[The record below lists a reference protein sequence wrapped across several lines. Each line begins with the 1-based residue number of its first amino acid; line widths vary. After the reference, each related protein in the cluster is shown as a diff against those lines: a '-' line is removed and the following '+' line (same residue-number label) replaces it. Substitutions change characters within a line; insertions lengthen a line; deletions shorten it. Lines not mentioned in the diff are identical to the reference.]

1 MEIYTL
7 LVKSNWNFHAVEL
20 VTERYMSHTRTCLN
34 EYISTENGYSNII
47 RCVLYWWQKGSDILI
62 IIKTV
67 DKPMDHTAY
76 VQSHHSD
83 ESQKNTI
90 FSVLFSF
97 YFHCLFFVVC
107 LLVGFMYTNIM
118 KYAFIIL
125 IHPSNT
131 HINVNNN
138 IVWTM
143 NVGCLID
150 FFNLNCFSVVFCLL
164 FSTSHPTTKPFGLNS
179 SQLPDLNIQKCPVIS
194 FIYFNIFL
202 FCFTFGM
209 ASKVVNMVSVSL
221 YSLLLFW
228 ILFFFLI
235 ILFSLHLRVQLE

>member
-1 MEIYTL
+1 MNGNLYAKIEWEFPCCWTCHRALHVTHPNVFERIYFNG
-7 LVKSNWNFHAVEL
+7 KWIF
-20 VTERYMSHTRTCLN
+20 
-34 EYISTENGYSNII
+34 EYHQMRI
-47 RCVLYWWQKGSDILI
+47 VLMTKRQWYTY

-228 ILFFFLI
+228 IRFFFS
-235 ILFSLHLRVQLE
+235 LFYFPCIVLVQLE

>member
-1 MEIYTL
+1 MTNQWTI
-7 LVKSNWNFHAVEL
+7 
-20 VTERYMSHTRTCLN
+20 RHTFN
-34 EYISTENGYSNII
+34 HII
-47 RCVLYWWQKGSDILI
+47 VMNHR
-62 IIKTV
+62 KTQ
-67 DKPMDHTAY
+67 Y
-76 VQSHHSD
+76 FQY
-83 ESQKNTI
+83 
-90 FSVLFSF
+90 
-97 YFHCLFFVVC
+97 YFHFIFIVFFFVVC

-235 ILFSLHLRVQLE
+235 ILFSLHCTRTTWINFSNI